1 MALRYEAEDPIESLD
16 SILRSCRATEDLRRR
31 ARLSGGA
38 NLKELVQI
46 DLLRKVAGDILIRRV
61 LGSRHRSAPV
71 RSCIVA
77 ALGPHHRPN
86 LRRCQ
91 MAIPDRFKQRL
102 MCRCARQSCKPSIP
116 PHGQVPAGVR
126 PVRHRAAAKGLDP
139 ERPEPQRR
147 VRQCVEF
154 RGSRSRKA
162 DLYIEVFLR
171 ILQIEFLGDG
181 YAVIAEDRRL
191 RRVAENSATQSAT
204 APERPWRR
212 RSLRTAC
219 ATSSPAPVRSIKSV
233 GSTVTQRRRSSP
245 L

>member
-1 MALRYEAEDPIESLD
+1 MVNAEPLVALRYEAEDPIESLD

-102 MCRCARQSCKPSIP
+102 MCRCARQSCKAEHPAAWPSACGGSP
-116 PHGQVPAGVR
+116 SSASSSGE
-126 PVRHRAAAKGLDP
+126 RARSRASRTATASSAM
-139 ERPEPQRR
+139 RR
-147 VRQCVEF
+147 VSMF
-154 RGSRSRKA
+154 
-162 DLYIEVFLR
+162 
-171 ILQIEFLGDG
+171 
-181 YAVIAEDRRL
+181 
-191 RRVAENSATQSAT
+191 
-204 APERPWRR
+204 
-212 RSLRTAC
+212 
-219 ATSSPAPVRSIKSV
+219 SIS
-233 GSTVTQRRRSSP
+233 
-245 L
+245 